1 MSRRKDVA
9 LMLTGAVLGASL
21 VGGATAAGIIAE
33 PTWQKIY
40 VDGERV
46 SMTAYNIAG
55 SNYVKLRDIGKEVGF
70 NVYWD
75 NGVQIDSD
83 ADYTVEKSEQMAGSA
98 PVTPAA
104 NDLSAN
110 MDIRLEIVRL
120 INQVRREYGVS
131 ELPINQSLMDA
142 AQDYSMGM
150 HTSHKN
156 RLECETVLAYGYPH
170 GFRSNLTV
178 FTGTGLNRAAETA
191 VANWVKSSGHFQTM
205 IDPGVDSIGVGV
217 TTDGVKICCY
227 MFAGASYAYNP
238 YAP

>member
-9 LMLTGAVLGASL
+9 MMLTGAVLGASL
-21 VGGATAAGIIAE
+21 VGGATAAGVIAE

-40 VDGERV
+40 VDGEQV
-46 SMTAYNIAG
+46 SMTAYNIGG
-55 SNYVKLRDIGKEVGF
+55 SNCVKLRDIGQQVGF

-83 ADYTVEKSEQMAGSA
+83 ANYTGEKPVQMLETT

-104 NDLSAN
+104 DDLSAN
-110 MDIRLEIVRL
+110 MDIRMEIVRL
-120 INQVRREYGVS
+120 VNQVRRENGIS

-142 AQDYSMGM
+142 AQDYSTGM
-150 HTSHKN
+150 HTSHKT

-170 GFRSNLTV
+170 GFRCNLTV
-178 FTGTGLNRAAETA
+178 FTGTGLNRAAEKA
-191 VANWVKSSGHFQTM
+191 VANWVKSNGHFETM
-205 IDPGVDSIGVGV
+205 IDPSVDSIGVGV
-217 TTDGVKICCY
+217 TTNGAKVCCY
-227 MFAGASYAYNP
+227 MFAGASHAYNP

>member
-1 MSRRKDVA
+1 MSRRKDMA
-9 LMLTGAVLGASL
+9 LVLTGAVLGSSL
-21 VGGATAAGIIAE
+21 VGGAAAAGVMAE

-40 VDGERV
+40 VDGEQV
-46 SMTAYNIAG
+46 SMTAYNIG
-55 SNYVKLRDIGKEVGF
+55 GNNYVRLRDIGKEVGF

-83 ADYTVEKSEQMAGSA
+83 ADYTGEKPEQMAGSA

-150 HTSHKN
+150 HPSHKN
-156 RLECETVLAYGYPH
+156 RLECETALAYGYPH

-178 FTGTGLNRAAETA
+178 FTGIGLDKAAEKA
-191 VANWVKSSGHFQTM
+191 VANWVKSSGHFEAM
-205 IDPGVDSIGVGV
+205 IDPSVDSIGVGV
-217 TTDGVKICCY
+217 TTDGVKVCCY
-227 MFAGASYAYNP
+227 MFAGASHAYNP

>member
-1 MSRRKDVA
+1 MSRRKDMA
-9 LMLTGAVLGASL
+9 LVLTGAVLGASL
-21 VGGATAAGIIAE
+21 VGGAAAAGVMAE

-40 VDGERV
+40 VDGEQV
-46 SMTAYNIAG
+46 TMTAYNIGG
-55 SNYVKLRDIGKEVGF
+55 SNFVKLRDVGKAVNF

-83 ADYTVEKSEQMAGSA
+83 ADYTGEKPVQITEAA
-98 PVTPAA
+98 PVTFVT

-110 MDIRLEIVRL
+110 MDIRMEIVRL
-120 INQVRREYGVS
+120 VNEVRRENGVS
-131 ELPINQSLMDA
+131 ALPVNQSLMDA

-156 RLECETVLAYGYPH
+156 RLECETALAYGYSH

-191 VANWVKSSGHFQTM
+191 VANWVKSSGHFEAM
-205 IDPGVDSIGVGV
+205 IDADADSIGIGV

-227 MFAGASYAYNP
+227 MFAGASHAYNP

>member
-21 VGGATAAGIIAE
+21 VGGAAAAGVMAE

-40 VDGERV
+40 VDGEQV
-46 SMTAYNIAG
+46 SMTAYNIGG
-55 SNYVKLRDIGKEVGF
+55 SNFVKLRDIGKAVNF
-70 NVYWD
+70 NGYWD
-75 NGVQIDSD
+75 NGVQIDSN
-83 ADYTVEKSEQMAGSA
+83 ADYTGKKPEQVAGSA

-104 NDLSAN
+104 DDLSAN
-110 MDIRLEIVRL
+110 MDIRMEIVRL
-120 INQVRREYGVS
+120 INQVRREHGVS
-131 ELPINQSLMDA
+131 ALPVNQTLMDA
-142 AQDYSMGM
+142 AQDYSTGM
-150 HTSHKN
+150 YTSHKN

-178 FTGTGLNRAAETA
+178 FTGTGLSKAAEKA
-191 VANWVKSSGHFQTM
+191 VANWVKSSGHFEAM
-205 IDPGVDSIGVGV
+205 IDPSVDSIGIGV

-227 MFAGASYAYNP
+227 MFAGASHAYNP